1 MTKCQCHLQGITSV
15 FSSKRLVCTLH
26 ILEKEISLLWPR
38 KGFVLFLLNVG
49 DNRDNRDNRDKKAA
63 DRIEK

>member
-1 MTKCQCHLQGITSV
+1 MTKCQCHLQRITSV
-15 FSSKRLVCTLH
+15 FSLKRLVCALH

-38 KGFVLFLLNVG
+38 KGFVLFLLNVA
-49 DNRDNRDNRDKKAA
+49 DNRDNRDKKAA